1 MEGDGVHGRQCPDA
15 ADQDGQSLVI
25 ILRSMLQYIAV
36 VAAVVYKN
44 GGMYVA
50 QWVDRP
56 LLRE

>member
-1 MEGDGVHGRQCPDA
+1 
-15 ADQDGQSLVI
+15 
-25 ILRSMLQYIAV
+25 MLQYIAV

-44 GGMYVA
+44 GEMYVA

>member
-1 MEGDGVHGRQCPDA
+1 M
-15 ADQDGQSLVI
+15 SKNVI
-25 ILRSMLQYIAV
+25 QYSFVAV
-36 VAAVVYKN
+36 PVVYKN